1 MKTQP
6 KKRQRRTR
14 TGAGAAPE
22 PVKTEFIYHWNR
34 IIGALAVLVLL
45 IGLSGFG
52 LHAWLSSPSAP
63 SMDAGFDEVGAPVPR
78 LEVASEPGGQA
89 AGEPAPADRRAH
101 SDEAALDGR
110 LAETEAPPQIPATGE
125 DAGPDLAT
133 SDAPESSTRVVQTAP
148 GPAPEPAA
156 PEVTTAP
163 DAAMLPDTESPI
175 EESGP
180 ARSEA
185 HEAAQADA
193 SRVFLAPGTRV
204 NLRAAPSLAS
214 PVLRILDARVEDVEL
229 QLVAAGE
236 AFYQVRSAEGI
247 VGWVSR
253 DFSSLTPYA
262 EPAR

>member
-14 TGAGAAPE
+14 TGAGAGPE

-52 LHAWLSSPSAP
+52 LYAWLSSPSAP

-78 LEVASEPGGQA
+78 LEVASEPGGPG
-89 AGEPAPADRRAH
+89 AGEPAPADSRAH
-101 SDEAALDGR
+101 SDETALDRR
-110 LAETEAPPQIPATGE
+110 LAETEAAPQIAATGE

-133 SDAPESSTRVVQTAP
+133 SDVPESSTRVVQTAP
-148 GPAPEPAA
+148 EPAA
-156 PEVTTAP
+156 PEVTPAP
-163 DAAMLPDTESPI
+163 YAAMLPDTGSPI
-175 EESGP
+175 EESVP

-185 HEAAQADA
+185 HEAAQEGA

-214 PVLRILDARVEDVEL
+214 PVLRILDARAEDVEL
-229 QLVAAGE
+229 HLVAAGE

-262 EPAR
+262 ESAR

>member
-6 KKRQRRTR
+6 KKRQRRMR
-14 TGAGAAPE
+14 TGAGATPE
-22 PVKTEFIYHWNR
+22 PLKTEFIYHWNR
-34 IIGALAVLVLL
+34 IIGALAALVLL

-63 SMDAGFDEVGAPVPR
+63 SMGAGFDEVGAPVTR

-101 SDEAALDGR
+101 SDETALDR
-110 LAETEAPPQIPATGE
+110 LETETEAVPVTGE
-125 DAGPDLAT
+125 DPGPDLAT
-133 SDAPESSTRVVQTAP
+133 SDAAESSTRVVQTAP

-156 PEVTTAP
+156 PDVTPAP
-163 DAAMLPDTESPI
+163 HAAMLPDTRSPI
-175 EESGP
+175 EESVP

-193 SRVFLAPGTRV
+193 LRVFLAPGTRV

-229 QLVAAGE
+229 QLVEAGE
-236 AFYQVRSAEGI
+236 AFYQVRTAEGI

-253 DFSSLTPYA
+253 DFSSLTPYTA
-262 EPAR
+262 PAR